1 MPGTLEALS
10 QVPMF
15 SQLPRRALERLE
27 RITRQRGF
35 QPGETI
41 VKEGDEG
48 VGFFMITSGK
58 VDVTRGGKALNTLGA
73 GEFFGEMA
81 LLDNHRRS
89 ATVVAVEQTECLVM
103 LRSDFIAELQ
113 SNADL
118 AIDMLGILS
127 RRVRDLDERL
137 AEYA

>member
-15 SQLPRRALERLE
+15 SQLPHRALERLE
-27 RITRQRGF
+27 RITRQRSF
-35 QPGETI
+35 RPGETI

-48 VGFFMITSGK
+48 VGFFMITTGK
-58 VDVTRGGKALNTLGA
+58 VEVTRAGKQLNSLGA

-89 ATVVAVEQTECLVM
+89 ATVVATEPTDCLVM

-113 SNADL
+113 ANADL
-118 AIDMLGILS
+118 AVDMLAILS
-127 RRVRDLDERL
+127 RRVRDLDQRL
-137 AEYA
+137 ADYA